1 MFNKVLTVVSC
12 NTSES
17 IYFINTVE
25 ENVAEENLRDQFVH
39 EIFQGECYLK
49 GFYLQNSR
57 SKTLIL
63 KSFLSPTMVCI

>member
-25 ENVAEENLRDQFVH
+25 ENVAEENLRDQFVR